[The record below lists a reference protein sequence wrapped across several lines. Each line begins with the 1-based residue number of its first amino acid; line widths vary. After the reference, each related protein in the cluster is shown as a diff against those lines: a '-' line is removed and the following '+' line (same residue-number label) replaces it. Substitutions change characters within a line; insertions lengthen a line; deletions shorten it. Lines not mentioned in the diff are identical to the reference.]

1 MGISQF
7 IKDKA
12 MELGFSACGIA
23 EVAKAGSEEAY
34 FDQWIAERLP
44 CWNEIHGESSGK
56 FVSIRMAWWKVP
68 NQLSQ

>member
-23 EVAKAGSEEAY
+23 EVALILTNGSRKATMLE
-34 FDQWIAERLP
+34 
-44 CWNEIHGESSGK
+44 
-56 FVSIRMAWWKVP
+56 
-68 NQLSQ
+68 

>member
-23 EVAKAGSEEAY
+23 EVAKAGAR
-34 FDQWIAERLP
+34 RLILT
-44 CWNEIHGESSGK
+44 NGSRKATMLE
-56 FVSIRMAWWKVP
+56 
-68 NQLSQ
+68 

>member
-23 EVAKAGSEEAY
+23 EVAKAGSEEAPHRA
-34 FDQWIAERLP
+34 FRSGTRRLILT
-44 CWNEIHGESSGK
+44 NGSRKATMLE
-56 FVSIRMAWWKVP
+56 
-68 NQLSQ
+68 

>member
-23 EVAKAGSEEAY
+23 
-34 FDQWIAERLP
+34 
-44 CWNEIHGESSGK
+44 
-56 FVSIRMAWWKVP
+56 AWWKVP